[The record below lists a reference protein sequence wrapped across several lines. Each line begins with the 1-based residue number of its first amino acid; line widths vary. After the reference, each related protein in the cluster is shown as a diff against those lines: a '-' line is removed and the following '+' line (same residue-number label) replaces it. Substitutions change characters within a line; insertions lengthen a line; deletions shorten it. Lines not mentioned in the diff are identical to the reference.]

1 MHRFFVSNRAFH
13 PPPSP
18 LLYRYPMEKSIEF
31 TKNERVF
38 FFSAHFMSEL
48 LDQIHIFSF
57 RASHIIPERISL
69 FYAAQFLRYCFKVIG
84 LSSPPSNRAEHLLIH
99 RIQSRTNSK
108 RRKGFLKQAWQ
119 KSVEEELA
127 EQRKGP
133 KRAVKCRLKV
143 QPHILRNRYG

>member
-1 MHRFFVSNRAFH
+1 MRPGMHRFFVSNRAFH

-18 LLYRYPMEKSIEF
+18 LLYRYPMKKSIEI
-31 TKNERVF
+31 TKNEQVF

-84 LSSPPSNRAEHLLIH
+84 LSSLPLKPSGTSFNTQNPIPHKF
-99 RIQSRTNSK
+99 QKT
-108 RRKGFLKQAWQ
+108 KGFLEASMAK
-119 KSVEEELA
+119 E
-127 EQRKGP
+127 
-133 KRAVKCRLKV
+133 C
-143 QPHILRNRYG
+143 